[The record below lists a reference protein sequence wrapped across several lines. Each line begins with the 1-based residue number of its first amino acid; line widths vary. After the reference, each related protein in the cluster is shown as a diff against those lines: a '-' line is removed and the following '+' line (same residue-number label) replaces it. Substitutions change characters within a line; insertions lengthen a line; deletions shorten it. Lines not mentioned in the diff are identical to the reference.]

1 MSFLARDRA
10 EIPFGD
16 VRVTGVL
23 FSEVEPVNLAA
34 KIKFMSLI
42 IFLSWPAL
50 RHVEAVESGTSV
62 WEQALRAARKEGTV
76 SVYFWQGGNL
86 DKVLQVFQQKH
97 PDIRLAA
104 VGGRGSGFINR
115 IIAEMRAGKH
125 LVDVCIC
132 GVTSPYEVLHKRADA
147 LESIKSAFILS
158 DVSDPSKWWQG
169 KHHFQDP
176 EGRFIFVYWGR
187 AAATRVSYHTKLVN
201 AGEFTSYWDILNAKW
216 KGKIVAIEPTESAGG
231 WRALYYKPGVGPEFV
246 QRLFADS
253 AVIFSREDRQA
264 ADWLAVG
271 KAALGLFVS
280 AIPEAKGQ
288 GLPVDEFKDSNF
300 KEPPSLDSG
309 PNGTIALMKHAPHP
323 NAAKVF
329 INWFLSR
336 EGQTTYQTIMNTST
350 DQVESMREDIPKD
363 PVPLAYRR
371 RSGVDYVPMFMPDR
385 MDGAP
390 IIKLFKDTV
399 KR

>member
-1 MSFLARDRA
+1 VNFLTVIAALILLLCGTLAPLHAA
-10 EIPFGD
+10 EPK
-16 VRVTGVL
+16 
-23 FSEVEPVNLAA
+23 S
-34 KIKFMSLI
+34 
-42 IFLSWPAL
+42 AL
-50 RHVEAVESGTSV
+50 
-62 WEQALRAARKEGTV
+62 WEETVKSARKEGTV

-86 DKVLQVFQQKH
+86 DKVLQVFQQKY

-115 IIAEMRAGKH
+115 IVAEMRAGKH

-147 LESIKSAFILS
+147 LESIKSAFILN
-158 DVSDPSKWWQG
+158 DVADPAKWWQG

-176 EGRFIFVYWGR
+176 EGRYIFVYWGR
-187 AAATRVSYHTKLVN
+187 TSATRVSYHTKFVN
-201 AGEFTSYWDILNAKW
+201 PAEFTSYWDILNPKW

-231 WRALYYKPGVGPEFV
+231 WRALYYKPGLGPEFL
-246 QRLFADS
+246 QRLFTDGG
-253 AVIFSREDRQA
+253 VMFSREDRQA

-271 KAALGLFVS
+271 KVALGLFVS
-280 AIPEAKGQ
+280 AIPEAKNQ
-288 GLPVDEFKDSNF
+288 GLPVDEFKDSTF

-309 PNGTIALMKHAPHP
+309 PNGTIALMKQAPHP

-336 EGQTTYQTIMNTST
+336 EGQSTYQEIMNTAT
-350 DQVESMREDIPKD
+350 DQVESMREDIPKE
-363 PVPLAYRR
+363 PIPAAYRR
-371 RSGVDYVPMFMPDR
+371 RAGVDYVPMFMPDR
-385 MDGAP
+385 MDAAP
-390 IIKLFKDTV
+390 IIKLFKDTA